1 MDLLT
6 LLGEFIA
13 EMYALAEE
21 PDLTHKQRADIY
33 AAIEWM
39 EKCRDRI

>member
-6 LLGEFIA
+6 LLGDFIA

-21 PDLTHKQRADIY
+21 PDLTAKQKADIC
-33 AAIEWM
+33 AAIEHL
-39 EKCRDRI
+39 ERCRDRI